1 VNYDNTQ
8 VSRYILFKRNKMF
21 LRTTYL
27 LLFVSV
33 LCTACRS
40 QINRVD
46 SLMSAELIKEHIPGF
61 AACTIEKGKIVWSG
75 YYGYQDVERK
85 IPVTKGTLFM
95 IASVSKTI
103 TAAALMQL
111 YAKGKFRLDD
121 DINKYLDF
129 KVVNPTYPTIPVTFR
144 QLLRHRSSIAD
155 NHEYL
160 GQFWNVNKG
169 DPTIPLSAFLKNYLS
184 VTGANFNKEKNF
196 YGYPPGSYQV
206 YSNIGF
212 ALIGYLVERIAGEPF
227 DQFCKKRIFE
237 PLSMNNTAWFLRD
250 LDSNQVARPY
260 YYSDS
265 LHQFVSYGFG
275 GYPDFPAGQLRTS
288 ADQLASF
295 LIGWTQNGKWSG
307 KQVMDSATIQLMTP
321 DFVDLGFYTWILYP
335 MENGKILYSHPGGD
349 NGALSYIMFDP
360 STKKGLVLL
369 ANGRIK
375 AGEIRKIIN
384 LLFNRTP

>member
-8 VSRYILFKRNKMF
+8 VSRYLLFKRNKMF

-40 QINRVD
+40 QSNRVD

-237 PLSMNNTAWFLRD
+237 PLSMN
-250 LDSNQVARPY
+250 
-260 YYSDS
+260 
-265 LHQFVSYGFG
+265 
-275 GYPDFPAGQLRTS
+275 
-288 ADQLASF
+288 
-295 LIGWTQNGKWSG
+295 
-307 KQVMDSATIQLMTP
+307 TI
-321 DFVDLGFYTWILYP
+321 
-335 MENGKILYSHPGGD
+335 K
-349 NGALSYIMFDP
+349 
-360 STKKGLVLL
+360 
-369 ANGRIK
+369 
-375 AGEIRKIIN
+375 
-384 LLFNRTP
+384 